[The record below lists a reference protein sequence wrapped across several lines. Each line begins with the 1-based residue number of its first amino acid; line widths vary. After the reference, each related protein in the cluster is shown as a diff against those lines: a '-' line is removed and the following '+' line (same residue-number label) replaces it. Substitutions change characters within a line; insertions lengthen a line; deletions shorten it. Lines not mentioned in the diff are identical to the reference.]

1 MCERCQGW
9 LPGGKS
15 RCANPAT
22 KLFVE
27 FSSRKISLR
36 TLPELISRTR
46 VLPIRWIS
54 VSSGRRGE
62 PRHGMF
68 RH

>member
-15 RCANPAT
+15 RCANPA

-27 FSSRKISLR
+27 ISSRKISLR

-46 VLPIRWIS
+46 VLPIRYGS
-54 VSSGRRGE
+54 QFRERRGE